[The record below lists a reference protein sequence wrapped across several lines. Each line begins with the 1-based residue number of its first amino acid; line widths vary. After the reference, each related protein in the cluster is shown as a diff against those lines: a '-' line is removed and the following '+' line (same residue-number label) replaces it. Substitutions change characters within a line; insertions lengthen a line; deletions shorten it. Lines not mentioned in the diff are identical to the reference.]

1 MQNCTHSELSLLI
14 QAKDQFA
21 QPANFVA
28 QRSVNMRVKMRF
40 TSSLSRVA

>member
-1 MQNCTHSELSLLI
+1 MQNCTLGIMFPDSGKILFTPS
-14 QAKDQFA
+14 
-21 QPANFVA
+21 ANFVV

>member
-1 MQNCTHSELSLLI
+1 MCKIAHFELFLLI
-14 QAKDQFA
+14 QVRPLHAVGD
-21 QPANFVA
+21 FVV